1 MKDIATIAAELGITP
16 QALNARLRVLGIRP
30 IEVREE
36 GKAGKPKRC
45 LSPEQIAE
53 VSNYGKKQETPD
65 YGDQYDAVESGGLAL
80 SAVLQS
86 PMAQE
91 IANIDAELSAFERTL
106 ATTIVRRVLSVPPR
120 TLALA
125 AQMLRTET
133 DFFPLSEV
141 FVGLTAPSLPVTTI
155 EVNLGNPL
163 PSDSRQAG

>member
-53 VSNYGKKQETPD
+53 VSTYGKKQETPD
-65 YGDQYDAVESGGLAL
+65 YGDQYDAVESGSLAL
-80 SAVLQS
+80 TTALQA
-86 PMAQE
+86 PMSQE
-91 IANIDAELSAFERTL
+91 FAALNSQLSALEEAASNAL
-106 ATTIVRRVLSVPPR
+106 VRRVKAVQPR
-120 TLALA
+120 ILALA
-125 AQMLRTET
+125 AQKLRSEA
-133 DFFPLSEV
+133 DFFPMSEV
-141 FVGLTAPSLPVTTI
+141 FAGITAPALPVTTI

-163 PSDSRQAG
+163 PSASRQAG